1 MIRTLGPGLL
11 FGSSREDIVRA
22 FMTLLVVS
30 LAGSA
35 AQAQDPAVADI
46 VKKVGDYVAAYG
58 EKSSA
63 IVGTEKYSQ
72 LVTIETQPSIRPKQ
86 LLAEFAIVRAGN
98 GWTGFRDVIEVN
110 GEKVQDRK
118 DRLEKLLAES
128 TGSEADL
135 LRIAS
140 ENSRYNVGPISR
152 NLGVPTA
159 GLFFFQPANL
169 ARFTFTKKANK
180 KINGVDTVE
189 LEFKETQRPT
199 MVMRRSGADVP
210 MDGTLWVIPADGTV
224 VRTRLKMKN
233 FADAIALPGQ
243 QAPGMG
249 AAVNDKVPTGPT
261 RGSSSALDSMSAR
274 ELETNAEIE
283 VTYKNNPE
291 LGIWLPSE
299 MSEQYQGPIYGY
311 TRAPTEGRSST
322 RASYTG
328 FKKFG
333 TGAALKK

>member
-1 MIRTLGPGLL
+1 M
-11 FGSSREDIVRA
+11 RA
-22 FMTLLVVS
+22 YVGLLVVA
-30 LAGSA
+30 LAGGVT
-35 AQAQDPAVADI
+35 QAQDPAVADV

-58 EKSSA
+58 EKTSA

-72 LVTIETQPSIRPKQ
+72 LVTIESQPPIRPKQ
-86 LLAEFAIVRAGN
+86 LLAEFAIVRAGS

-110 GEKVQDRK
+110 GEKVEDRK
-118 DRLEKLLAES
+118 DRLEKLLAEA

-135 LRIAS
+135 MRIAS

-169 ARFTFTKKANK
+169 SRFAFTKKGNK
-180 KINGVDTVE
+180 KINGIDTVE

-210 MDGTLWVIPADGTV
+210 MEGTLWVVPADGTV

-233 FADAIALPGQ
+233 FADAMALPGQ
-243 QAPGMG
+243 QAPAMG
-249 AAVNDKVPTGPT
+249 APVNDRVSTGPT
-261 RGSSSALDSMSAR
+261 RGSSSALDSMASR
-274 ELETNAEIE
+274 DLETNADIE

-291 LGIWLPSE
+291 LGIWLPSD
-299 MSEQYQGPIYGY
+299 MSEQYQGPIYGF

-322 RASYTG
+322 KASYSG

-333 TGAALKK
+333 TGAAIKK

>member
-1 MIRTLGPGLL
+1 M
-11 FGSSREDIVRA
+11 RA
-22 FMTLLVVS
+22 FMMLLVVA
-30 LAGSA
+30 LAGVVT
-35 AQAQDPAVADI
+35 QAQDPAVAEI

-58 EKSSA
+58 EKTSA

-72 LVTIETQPSIRPKQ
+72 IVTFEGQAPIRPKQ
-86 LLAEFAIVRAGN
+86 LIAEFAIVRAGS

-110 GEKVQDRK
+110 GEKVPDRK

-135 LRIAS
+135 MRIAS

-152 NLGVPTA
+152 NIGVPTA

-169 ARFTFTKKANK
+169 ARFTFTKKGNK
-180 KINGVDTVE
+180 KINGTDTVE

-210 MDGTLWVIPADGTV
+210 MEGTLWVVPADGTV

-233 FADAIALPGQ
+233 FADAMALPGQ
-243 QAPGMG
+243 QAPTMG
-249 AAVNDKVPTGPT
+249 GVVNDKAPTGPT
-261 RGSSSALDSMSAR
+261 RGSASALDAMSAR
-274 ELETNAEIE
+274 DLETDAEIE
-283 VTYKNNPE
+283 VTYKNNAD
-291 LGIWLPSE
+291 LGLWLPSE
-299 MSEQYQGPIYGY
+299 MSEQYQGPVFGF
-311 TRAPTEGRSST
+311 TRAPTEGRAST
-322 RASYTG
+322 KASYTG

-333 TGAALKK
+333 TGAAIKK